1 VVTDDVQIT
10 VRSLRLDHYIYML
23 TREGWRIAR
32 RGVDR
37 VGFLDAREPGSRA
50 GREVDVGAGWITLD
64 GSLSPPPDPSPAL
77 RPLRFAPIPR
87 KSYPR
92 VVHRE
97 NTRKS
102 ASTLQDKNAVKR

>member
-1 VVTDDVQIT
+1 V
-10 VRSLRLDHYIYML
+10 
-23 TREGWRIAR
+23 EG
-32 RGVDR
+32 
-37 VGFLDAREPGSRA
+37 VGFLDAPESESR
-50 GREVDVGAGWITLD
+50 GRQGVDVGAGRITLD

-77 RPLRFAPIPR
+77 RPLRFTPFSR
-87 KSYPR
+87 QSYLR

>member
-1 VVTDDVQIT
+1 MGLLSMACDPVVTDDVQIT

-50 GREVDVGAGWITLD
+50 GREVDVGAG
-64 GSLSPPPDPSPAL
+64 
-77 RPLRFAPIPR
+77 
-87 KSYPR
+87 
-92 VVHRE
+92 
-97 NTRKS
+97 
-102 ASTLQDKNAVKR
+102 